1 MTTAI
6 SIHLPYQAKLR
17 YVEAITNS
25 CKLTFDQQN
34 NDKSAIARI
43 SLSLILAASFD
54 AVLVGLLGSSVILGC
69 GEDSWIAVVK
79 AEGLWVV
86 VISGRIGIH

>member
-1 MTTAI
+1 M
-6 SIHLPYQAKLR
+6 
-17 YVEAITNS
+17 
-25 CKLTFDQQN
+25 
-34 NDKSAIARI
+34 
-43 SLSLILAASFD
+43 ILAASFD

-86 VISGRIGIH
+86 VISERIGIH